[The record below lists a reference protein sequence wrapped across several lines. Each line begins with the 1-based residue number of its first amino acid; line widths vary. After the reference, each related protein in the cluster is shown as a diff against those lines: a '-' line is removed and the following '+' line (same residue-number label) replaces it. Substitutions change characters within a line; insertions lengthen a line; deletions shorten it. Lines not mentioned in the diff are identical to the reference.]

1 MANEITLVGGL
12 SASKGGAVLAP
23 NTLTVQADMTGEDMA
38 FITQTATTSD
48 AALDIGSVAT
58 GSFYWLKVYNR
69 DSTNYVELSTD
80 TGGNFDANVI
90 LRIPPGA
97 FAGPILVTGVKYI
110 EADTASCDCSVY
122 AVEV

>member
-23 NTLTVQADMTGEDMA
+23 NTLTVQVDMAGNDMA
-38 FITQTATTSD
+38 FITQSAETTD

-58 GSFYWLKVYNR
+58 GSWYWLKVFNR
-69 DSTNYVELSTD
+69 DATNYVELSATTSTAFGD
-80 TGGNFDANVI
+80 ELFV
-90 LRIPPGA
+90 RIPPGA
-97 FAGPILVTGVKYI
+97 FAGPIMVTGVKYI
-110 EADTASCDCSVY
+110 RANTAACDCSVY